1 MAIASWRRRRS
12 RCAAS
17 TTTWRS
23 SKRPRSCSIR
33 RGAREIILADAKNLA
48 FAQGFELV
56 EDEGLLAEVAGLV
69 EWPVVLM
76 GAFDEAFL
84 EIPREV
90 IRATIRN
97 NQKCFVLRDPKT
109 AKLANKFILVAN
121 IEASDGGKA
130 IVAGNE
136 RVIRARL
143 SDAKFFYETDLKTRL
158 EDRLPKFEH
167 IVFHEKL
174 GTQAERIERID
185 ALAGELAP
193 IVGADVDKAERAAQ
207 LCKADLLT
215 EVVGEFPELQGL
227 MGNYY
232 AQAQGE
238 DEAVAARHARITTSR
253 RGRTIACRP
262 IRCRS
267 RSRSPTRSTCWSAS
281 GRSTRSRPER
291 RTRMRCGVRRWA

>member
-1 MAIASWRRRRS
+1 MKRLDDYVAKLDAAKVVVDPARR
-12 RCAAS
+12 AQM
-17 TTTWRS
+17 
-23 SKRPRSCSIR
+23 
-33 RGAREIILADAKNLA
+33 ILTDAKTLA

-76 GAFDEAFL
+76 GSFDKAFL
-84 EIPREV
+84 AIPEEV

-97 NQKCFVLRDPKT
+97 NQKCFVRARSEDRRSSPT
-109 AKLANKFILVAN
+109 NSSWSSN
-121 IEASDGGKA
+121 IEASDGGSA

-174 GTQAERIERID
+174 GTQAERIARIV
-185 ALAGELAP
+185 ALAGHLAP
-193 IVGADVDKAERAAQ
+193 IVGADVAKAERAAQ

-227 MGNYY
+227 MGRYY
-232 AQAQGE
+232 AEAQGE
-238 DEAVAARHARITTSR
+238 DEAVAHACEDHYSR
-253 RGRTIACRP
+253 KGRTISCPP

-267 RSRSPTRSTCWSAS
+267 RSRSPTRSTF
-281 GRSTRSRPER
+281 
-291 RTRMRCGVRRWA
+291 